1 MCELENNFIENQEL
15 TFITNDTDNTHVIN
29 LKFR

>member
-15 TFITNDTDNTHVIN
+15 TFIKKYNDNTHVIN
-29 LKFR
+29 YKFR